1 MALPVGLLVWQTQI
15 IHQSQNFQVVLL
27 VYFSTLFVYN
37 AHRIRGL
44 SRVLKS
50 DIGERH
56 QWAIKNKI
64 FLVALIASSFL
75 ICGFL
80 LIRVFDEI
88 SIPRLII
95 PSLVTMGYV
104 IPIIPTSKRWLRL
117 RDLPYLKALLIAGVV
132 SYVTVILGNENFDSS
147 VTYLLQILERFFFIL
162 AITIPFDIRDYQ
174 FDSHSKLKT
183 FPLVFGIR
191 KSKIIALI
199 FLGFSLAVNLV
210 LLKYQPIL
218 FLYPIT
224 LSLIIAG
231 LIIWKAN
238 KDSSEF
244 YYSFLVEGTMIIQAL
259 LVFLS
264 YTLASSL

>member
-1 MALPVGLLVWQTQI
+1 MALPVALLVWQTQI
-15 IHQSQNFQVVLL
+15 IYQSHNFQVVLL

-64 FLVALIASSFL
+64 FLVGLIASSFL
-75 ICGFL
+75 ICGL
-80 LIRVFDEI
+80 LFYQVFAEI
-88 SIPRLII
+88 SIPRLIV
-95 PSLVTMGYV
+95 PSLVTIGYV

-132 SYVTVILGNENFDSS
+132 SYVTVILGNKNFEFKAI
-147 VTYLLQILERFFFIL
+147 YLLQILERFFFIL

-183 FPLVFGIR
+183 FPLVFGIK

-199 FLGFSLAVNLV
+199 FLGFSLIVNLV
-210 LLKYQPIL
+210 LLKFQPIL
-218 FLYPIT
+218 FLYPIAV
-224 LSLIIAG
+224 SLIIAG
-231 LIIWKAN
+231 FIIWKAN

-259 LVFLS
+259 LVFFS
-264 YTLASSL
+264 YTVASSL

>member
-1 MALPVGLLVWQTQI
+1 MALPVALLVWQTQI
-15 IHQSQNFQVVLL
+15 IYQSRNFQVVLL

-50 DIGERH
+50 DMGERH
-56 QWAIKNKI
+56 QWAIKNKT

-75 ICGFL
+75 ICVFL
-80 LIRVFDEI
+80 LFGVFDKI
-88 SIPRLII
+88 SIPRLIVPTI
-95 PSLVTMGYV
+95 VTIGYI

-117 RDLPYLKALLIAGVV
+117 RDLAYLKALLIAGVV
-132 SYVTVILGNENFDSS
+132 SYVTVILGSENFEFNAAH
-147 VTYLLQILERFFFIL
+147 LLQILERFFFIL

-183 FPLVFGIR
+183 FPLVFGIK

-199 FLGFSLAVNLV
+199 FLGFSLFVNLV
-210 LLKYQPIL
+210 LLRFQPIL
-218 FLYPIT
+218 FFYPIT
-224 LSLIIAG
+224 LSLLIAG

-259 LVFLS
+259 LVFLA